1 MLIGQNIRIWGMDLR
16 VKKAYRMFLLST
28 FQFPGITELLILWN
42 FGVSEVIEASIP
54 DLFFIVI
61 SIYDKFLMITS
72 KM

>member
-1 MLIGQNIRIWGMDLR
+1 
-16 VKKAYRMFLLST
+16 MFLLST